1 MEHYT
6 SLPFRPLTSQHCDVT
21 IDKPVM
27 FMKLDAGRNLITTD
41 ITQFL
46 GTGLC
51 LHGVIDRITSVA
63 TLAIIVSVV

>member
-1 MEHYT
+1 
-6 SLPFRPLTSQHCDVT
+6 
-21 IDKPVM
+21 
-27 FMKLDAGRNLITTD
+27 MKLDAGRNLNTTD
-41 ITQFL
+41 ITQVFL